1 MFKRRTRR
9 TLGLETLESRQVLSG
24 GGPSAAAQYML
35 EQVNLARTDPAA
47 AAQQVTS
54 NLSFNDQLTLKYYN
68 VDINQVKNIIAS
80 STPQPPLAWSPQ
92 LAASAQRESQ
102 DMINTGIET
111 HFGPNGST
119 PQSRMTDAGYTNQS
133 SSGENAY
140 AYATS
145 VDQAMK
151 AFLIDWGVADSG
163 HRRNILQPGTAANQA
178 YRDVGISI
186 LNSTNSK
193 VGPLVI
199 TQDFG
204 AQNGEQ
210 AQLVGVAFNDPN
222 NTQTFAEGSGQG
234 GVTINAVNRQTG
246 QTSSTQTWA
255 AGGYQMPLSPGTYQV
270 TAVLN
275 GQVVGSNQVTVGNV
289 NVQLN
294 FDLNNPPPAA
304 VAPQTSIA
312 APQAQMIAPVTLT
325 QSWTPAQ
332 IAPVAPVV
340 NAAAQTTASTPTP
353 TPAPST
359 PVVNVQIPTNAVTT
373 PISTQASTP
382 ATPSLSPPKF
392 NAVASPSII
401 PTNTG
406 VQWQWNSWSANVA
419 SGVN

>member
-9 TLGLETLESRQVLSG
+9 TLGLETLESRLVLSG
-24 GGPSAAAQYML
+24 GGPSAEAQYML
-35 EQVNLARTDPAA
+35 EQINLARTDPAA

-68 VDINQVKNIIAS
+68 VNIQQVQNIIAS

-102 DMINTGIET
+102 DMINTGIES

-151 AFLIDWGVADSG
+151 AFLIDWGVADAG
-163 HRRNILQPGTAANQA
+163 HRRTILQPGTAADQA

-186 LNSTNSK
+186 LNSTNPK
-193 VGPLVI
+193 VGPLVV

-222 NTQTFAEGSGQG
+222 NTQTFTEGSGQG
-234 GVTINAVNRQTG
+234 GVTITAVNTQTG
-246 QTSSTQTWA
+246 QSSSTQTWA

-294 FDLNNPPPAA
+294 FDLNNPPP
-304 VAPQTSIA
+304 VNVSI
-312 APQAQMIAPVTLT
+312 PQAQTIAPATVT

-332 IAPVAPVV
+332 VAPVV
-340 NAAAQTTASTPTP
+340 NAAPQISISTPTP
-353 TPAPST
+353 TQTSTPVAST
-359 PVVNVQIPTNAVTT
+359 PVVNVQIPTNTT
-373 PISTQASTP
+373 QTPTTQASTP
-382 ATPSLSPPKF
+382 AVPSFSMPKF
-392 NAVASPSII
+392 NAAPTPSII
-401 PTNTG
+401 PTNTA